1 MEDVKNEAMK
11 SYHKYHSS
19 HSKTKTRKWLVRFS
33 ETVAHYGS
41 ILDML
46 VQHHPEYVSLA
57 WGTMKFLFS
66 VRIQLHEHYVI
77 LTLLYRLY

>member
-11 SYHKYHSS
+11 SYYKYHSS

-66 VRIQLHEHYVI
+66 VRIQLHEHYII